1 MISGAIIGNRE
12 LVANLRQFP
21 TFTHEEVDPT
31 VMRLGFVLQG
41 NVQRNQLSG
50 QMYKVVTGRLRAS
63 VAQGGLDSRSRFEST
78 ATSAIAYVGT
88 NVKYA
93 DPLFNGRA
101 AYDVVPVKAKALRFT
116 VGGQVLFRKR
126 VHIPARPGQ
135 DPLSTELERLRPTIV
150 SQLGAALERAMRR
163 AVGQ

>member
-12 LVANLRQFP
+12 LVASLRQFP
-21 TFTHEEVDPT
+21 GALRGEVDPT
-31 VMRLGFVLQG
+31 VMRLGYALQA

-50 QMYKVVTGRLRAS
+50 QMYKVRTGRLRAS
-63 VAQGGLDSRSRFEST
+63 VAQGAADSRSRFEST
-78 ATSAIAYVGT
+78 PTSSMYFVGT

-93 DPLFNGRA
+93 APLFLGRA

-116 VGGQVLFRKR
+116 VGDQVLFRKR

-135 DPLSTELERLRPTIV
+135 DPLTTELEHMRPTIV
-150 SQLGAALERAMRR
+150 GELGAALERAMRQ